1 MVATILACVVASSEY
16 AEASSEQAAESPETL
31 KPEDVTKMDDYQ
43 LKAFAQE
50 LMSGEANA
58 HSLENHNESPDGA
71 SANDAAKKDDA
82 QMKAFAQEMLAGDP
96 GASGGAGGNAADA
109 AKGKGAFE
117 GVFNNAFYTGGG
129 AGNGDF
135 PNTGYDASACWYRCA
150 SKGIQYCGTVRS
162 EFLRKACLHASGK
175 GCNIYCGNQISQVN
189 QRW

>member
-1 MVATILACVVASSEY
+1 MMATIFACVVASSRY
-16 AEASSEQAAESPETL
+16 AEASSEQAAESSETL
-31 KPEDVTKMDDYQ
+31 KPEDVMKMDDYR
-43 LKAFAQE
+43 LKVFAQE
-50 LMSGEANA
+50 LMSGDATARSSED
-58 HSLENHNESPDGA
+58 HNESSDGA
-71 SANDAAKKDDA
+71 SANDAAKTDDA

-96 GASGGAGGNAADA
+96 GASGGARDTTADGV
-109 AKGKGAFE
+109 KGKGTFE

-129 AGNGDF
+129 AGNGNF

-150 SKGIQYCGTVRS
+150 SKGIQYCGTVQS